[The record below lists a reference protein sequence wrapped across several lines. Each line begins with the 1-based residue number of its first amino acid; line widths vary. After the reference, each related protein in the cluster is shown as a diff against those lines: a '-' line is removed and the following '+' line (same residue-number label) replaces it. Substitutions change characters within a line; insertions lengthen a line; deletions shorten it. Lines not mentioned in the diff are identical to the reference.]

1 MGFRSIKLPWRT
13 AEPRRATD
21 LSPGAPVI
29 RPLAAPTRYPDV
41 GDDMVTGSAGAT
53 SNPRILV
60 VDDEDAI
67 LDFVELGLR
76 YEGFEVELARDGLE
90 ALAAF
95 GARRPDLI
103 LLDLNLPGLD
113 GLDVCRRVRQASDV
127 PIIMLTARGDV
138 DERVEGLEAGA
149 DDYLPKPFKFKE
161 LLARV
166 RAVLRRRTSAAE
178 RVLRFGNLE
187 LNRDTREVFLDGRP
201 VHLTPRELDL
211 LEVFMLHPRQVMTR
225 DVLLDRVWG
234 TDYLGDGNLIEVHV
248 SALREKLSDTD
259 RRLIRTVRGVGYA
272 LSGTG
277 LG

>member
-1 MGFRSIKLPWRT
+1 MQTTTYPPFIE
-13 AEPRRATD
+13 A
-21 LSPGAPVI
+21 GA
-29 RPLAAPTRYPDV
+29 LATRYPGV
-41 GDDMVTGSAGAT
+41 GDDIMT
-53 SNPRILV
+53 SNAGQTPAPRILV

-90 ALAAF
+90 ALSAVA
-95 GARRPDLI
+95 GRRPDLV
-103 LLDLNLPGLD
+103 LLDLNLPGMD
-113 GLDVCRRVRQASDV
+113 GLDVCRRIRQGSDV

-178 RVLRFGNLE
+178 RVLKFGWLE
-187 LNRDTREVFLDGRP
+187 LNRDTREVFQEGRP

-211 LEVFMLHPRQVMTR
+211 LETFMLHPRQVMTR

-234 TDYLGDGNLIEVHV
+234 TDYLGDGNLIEVHI
-248 SALREKLSDTD
+248 SALREKLADQD

-272 LSGTG
+272 LSGSV

>member
-1 MGFRSIKLPWRT
+1 MYQPPRFSWSNFT
-13 AEPRRATD
+13 AERRPA
-21 LSPGAPVI
+21 G
-29 RPLAAPTRYPDV
+29 YPEV
-41 GDDMVTGSAGAT
+41 GDDLMSSSAGAPAG
-53 SNPRILV
+53 PRILV

-76 YEGFEVELARDGLE
+76 YEGFEVELARDGPS
-90 ALAAF
+90 ALAAV
-95 GARRPDLI
+95 ASRRPDLI

-178 RVLRFGNLE
+178 RVLKFGPVE

-225 DVLLDRVWG
+225 EVLLDRVWG

-248 SALREKLSDTD
+248 SALREKLGDQQ

-272 LSGTG
+272 LSGAG
-277 LG
+277 LA

>member
-1 MGFRSIKLPWRT
+1 MTSSGSGT
-13 AEPRRATD
+13 AT
-21 LSPGAPVI
+21 
-29 RPLAAPTRYPDV
+29 
-41 GDDMVTGSAGAT
+41 TG
-53 SNPRILV
+53 PRILV

-76 YEGFEVELARDGLE
+76 YEGFDVELARDGLE
-90 ALAAF
+90 ALASITN
-95 GARRPDLI
+95 RRPDLI

-113 GLDVCRRVRQASDV
+113 GLDVCRRARQMTDV

-178 RVLRFGNLE
+178 RILKFGDLG
-187 LNRDTREVFLDGRP
+187 LNRDTREVFLAGRP
-201 VHLTPRELDL
+201 VYLTPRELDL

-234 TDYLGDGNLIEVHV
+234 TDYLGDGNLIEVHI
-248 SALREKLSDTD
+248 SALREKLGDSE

-272 LSGTG
+272 LSATG
-277 LG
+277 PA

>member
-1 MGFRSIKLPWRT
+1 MLKMTTHSWRGT
-13 AEPRRATD
+13 APDRRQA
-21 LSPGAPVI
+21 G
-29 RPLAAPTRYPDV
+29 YPDS
-41 GDDMVTGSAGAT
+41 GDDAVNRSDSAPAG
-53 SNPRILV
+53 PRVLV
-60 VDDEDAI
+60 VDDEEAI

-76 YEGFEVELARDGLE
+76 YEGFDVDLAHDGPE
-90 ALAAF
+90 ALAAVA
-95 GARRPDLI
+95 GRRPDLI

-113 GLDVCRRVRQASDV
+113 GLDVCRRVRRVSDV
-127 PIIMLTARGDV
+127 PIIMLTARGEV

-178 RVLRFGNLE
+178 RILKFGSVE
-187 LNRDTREVFLDGRP
+187 LNRDTREAFEDGRP
-201 VHLTPRELDL
+201 VHLTPREFDL

-234 TDYLGDGNLIEVHV
+234 TDYLGDGNLIEVHI
-248 SALREKLSDTD
+248 SALRDKLGDQE

-277 LG
+277 LT

>member
-1 MGFRSIKLPWRT
+1 MFQTPTLFWRNVD
-13 AEPRRATD
+13 AERRPA
-21 LSPGAPVI
+21 G
-29 RPLAAPTRYPDV
+29 YPDD
-41 GDDMVTGSAGAT
+41 GDAVMSSTAGTTTG
-53 SNPRILV
+53 PRILV
-60 VDDEDAI
+60 VDDEESI

-76 YEGFEVELARDGLE
+76 YEGFEVELAQDGPA
-90 ALAAF
+90 ALTAVA
-95 GARRPDLI
+95 ARRPDLI

-113 GLDVCRRVRQASDV
+113 GLDVCRRVRQVSDV

-178 RVLRFGNLE
+178 RILKFGTVE

-201 VHLTPRELDL
+201 IHLTPRELDL

-234 TDYLGDGNLIEVHV
+234 TDYLGDGNLIEVHI
-248 SALREKLSDTD
+248 SALREKLGDQD
-259 RRLIRTVRGVGYA
+259 RKLIRTVRGVGYA

-277 LG
+277 LV

>member
-1 MGFRSIKLPWRT
+1 MFQTTIY
-13 AEPRRATD
+13 PRRETD
-21 LSPGAPVI
+21 AQTL
-29 RPLAAPTRYPDV
+29 PTRYPDV
-41 GDDMVTGSAGAT
+41 GGDVMN
-53 SNPRILV
+53 SNASSTPGPRVLV
-60 VDDEDAI
+60 VDDEEAI

-76 YEGFEVELARDGLE
+76 YEGFEVELARDGQA
-90 ALAAF
+90 ALAAVSS
-95 GARRPDLI
+95 RRPDLI

-113 GLDVCRRVRQASDV
+113 GLDVCRRVRQVSDV

-138 DERVEGLEAGA
+138 DQRVEGLDAGA

-161 LLARV
+161 LLARA

-178 RVLRFGNLE
+178 RILRFGDLE
-187 LNRDTREVFLDGRP
+187 LNRDTREVFLAGRP

-234 TDYLGDGNLIEVHV
+234 TDYLGDGNLIEVHI
-248 SALREKLSDTD
+248 SALREKLGDQE

-277 LG
+277 LT

>member
-1 MGFRSIKLPWRT
+1 
-13 AEPRRATD
+13 
-21 LSPGAPVI
+21 
-29 RPLAAPTRYPDV
+29 
-41 GDDMVTGSAGAT
+41 MVNSAAGAST
-53 SNPRILV
+53 GPRILV
-60 VDDEDAI
+60 VDDEEAI

-76 YEGFEVELARDGLE
+76 YEGFEVELARDGQG
-90 ALAAF
+90 ALAAL
-95 GARRPDLI
+95 ANRRPDLM

-166 RAVLRRRTSAAE
+166 RAVLRRRTAAAE
-178 RVLRFGNLE
+178 RVLRFGTLE

-201 VHLTPRELDL
+201 IHLTPRELDL

-248 SALREKLSDTD
+248 SALREKLGDQD

-277 LG
+277 LS

>member
-1 MGFRSIKLPWRT
+1 MFQTLWRKRH
-13 AEPRRATD
+13 AE
-21 LSPGAPVI
+21 S
-29 RPLAAPTRYPDV
+29 RPAGYPEA
-41 GDDMVTGSAGAT
+41 GDDEMSSSASTTPG
-53 SNPRILV
+53 PRVLV
-60 VDDEDAI
+60 VDDEEAI

-76 YEGFEVELARDGLE
+76 YEGFEVEIAKDGPG
-90 ALAAF
+90 AVSAVS
-95 GARRPDLI
+95 ARRPDLI

-113 GLDVCRRVRQASDV
+113 GLDVCRRVRQVSDV

-178 RVLRFGNLE
+178 RILKFGALE

-201 VHLTPRELDL
+201 IHLTPRELDL

-225 DVLLDRVWG
+225 DILLDRVWG
-234 TDYLGDGNLIEVHV
+234 TDYLGDGNLIEVHI
-248 SALREKLSDTD
+248 SALREKLGDQD
-259 RRLIRTVRGVGYA
+259 RKLIRTVRGVGYA
-272 LSGTG
+272 LSGAG
-277 LG
+277 LN